1 MVAAKPSL
9 ITPKGYTMPKY
20 EEKYIEKQKKK
31 GYRKRCVQI
40 HDDDREA
47 LLAFAAKLRAKRK
60 KK

>member
-1 MVAAKPSL
+1 
-9 ITPKGYTMPKY
+9 MPKY